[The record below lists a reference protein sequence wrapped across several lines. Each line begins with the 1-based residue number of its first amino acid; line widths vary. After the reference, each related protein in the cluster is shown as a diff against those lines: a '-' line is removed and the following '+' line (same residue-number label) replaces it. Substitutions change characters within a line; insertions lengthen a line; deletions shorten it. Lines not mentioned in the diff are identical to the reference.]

1 MSTLTR
7 ITNYS
12 LAKQLKSS
20 TYDEEQSMKKLN
32 LNKIV
37 EQSCN
42 EAGLIK
48 EKPVVIEEAIVA
60 TAKKYTQVSETTSQK
75 SKDAHIRLYQGSVES
90 LNRISAELDSVSKDA
105 DSLSSNFRRL
115 KLDETYNL
123 NAVWLHELYFANCFD
138 PHSEIFADSLAYL
151 RLARDFGTFE
161 DWQRSFIACALS
173 AREGWAVCGY
183 NIFLKKYVNTVIDS
197 HAESVMMGVYPV
209 IVLDMWSH
217 SYNRDYLD
225 DKHSYVVAQMRELNW
240 TVINDRFLRSE
251 RIGEA
256 LK

>member
-1 MSTLTR
+1 MSSSIR

-12 LAKQLKSS
+12 LSKEKST
-20 TYDEEQSMKKLN
+20 TYSAEEDMKKIN

-42 EAGLIK
+42 EAGLVR
-48 EKPVVIEEAIVA
+48 EKSAAVIEEALVA
-60 TAKKYTQVSETTSQK
+60 QSKSYAQVSETTSQK
-75 SKDAHIRLYQGSVES
+75 TKDAHDRLYKSSIETF
-90 LNRISAELDSVSKDA
+90 NRVSAELDSVSKDA
-105 DSLSSNFRRL
+105 DNRGSEFRRL
-115 KLDETYNL
+115 KLDEAHNL
-123 NAVWLHELYFANCFD
+123 NAIWLHELYFANCFD

-183 NIFLKKYVNTVIDS
+183 NIFLKKYVNTVVDG
-197 HAESVMMGVYPV
+197 HADSVMMGIYPV
-209 IVLDMWSH
+209 VVLDMWSH
-217 SYNRDYLD
+217 SYSRDYLD

-240 TVINDRFLRSE
+240 TVVNDRFLRSE